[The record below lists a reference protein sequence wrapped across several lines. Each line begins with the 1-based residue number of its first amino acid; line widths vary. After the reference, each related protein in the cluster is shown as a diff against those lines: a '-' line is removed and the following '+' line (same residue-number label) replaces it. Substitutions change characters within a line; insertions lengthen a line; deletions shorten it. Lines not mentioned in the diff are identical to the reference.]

1 MHLRKTIGE
10 NIRRLRNRK
19 GWTQERLAT
28 RSGLSLNFIGNLER
42 GNANVSADS
51 LERIAKCLG
60 VGVPQLVTELSSTDK
75 EGPPG
80 N

>member
-1 MHLRKTIGE
+1 MRKTIGE
-10 NIRRLRNRK
+10 NIRRIRNRK

-60 VGVPQLVTELSSTDK
+60 VPAPQLVTDMVSPGD
-75 EGPPG
+75 EGPSG
-80 N
+80 D